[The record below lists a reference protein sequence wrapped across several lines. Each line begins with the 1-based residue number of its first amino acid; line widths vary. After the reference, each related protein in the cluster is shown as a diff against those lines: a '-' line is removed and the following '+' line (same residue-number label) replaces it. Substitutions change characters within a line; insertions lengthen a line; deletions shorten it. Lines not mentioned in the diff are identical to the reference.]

1 MGVKV
6 RERNGAWWVFVD
18 YKGRRKAKRVGSGK
32 EGLRA
37 ARTAAEKIQAK
48 LALGETTMLD
58 QTRDPALT
66 MPAFVEDWL
75 KHHVVVQRKPGTAEK
90 YDLIL
95 RKHWLPALGR
105 LPLTAV
111 TRDHIKTVLT
121 EKLGAGLKPR
131 TVKGHLDVVRAC
143 FSAAVDDNLIPVNPA
158 ARLGKF
164 VPRAG
169 EGQAID
175 IFTRVEVTTLLEVA
189 ERHMPD
195 AYPIVLT
202 LARTGLRI
210 GEALTLQA
218 DDVDLTQHV
227 LWVRRTWGSRRK
239 ALGDGRINAPK
250 NNRIRSVDMSAQ
262 LARVLQ
268 GLLAVRE
275 AEAILKSQER
285 SPWLFV
291 GGARCPLTPGSF
303 WQNVWRP
310 LLRRAGLRY
319 RKPHTLRHTYA
330 SLLIQSGE
338 SLAYIRDQLG
348 HHSIKLTVDTYGH
361 LVPGANRAAV
371 DRLDDATGRN
381 LYATSNR

>member
-18 YKGRRKAKRVGSGK
+18 HKGRRKAKRVGSGK
-32 EGLRA
+32 EGHKA
-37 ARTAAEKIQAK
+37 ARSAAEKIQAK
-48 LALGETTMLD
+48 LALGDTTVLD
-58 QTRDPALT
+58 ERRERALT
-66 MPAFVEDWL
+66 VSTFVEDWL
-75 KHHVVVQRKPGTAEK
+75 KHHVTLQRKPATTER
-90 YDLIL
+90 YEMVL

-105 LPLTAV
+105 LPLTGV
-111 TRDHIKTVLT
+111 TRDQIKAVLM

-131 TVKGHLDVVRAC
+131 TVRGHLDILRASL
-143 FSAAVDDNLIPVNPA
+143 SAAVEDSLIPLNPA

-164 VPRAG
+164 IPRTG
-169 EGQAID
+169 EGQEID
-175 IFTRVEVTTLLEVA
+175 IFTRAELTTVLEVA
-189 ERHMPD
+189 ERTMPD

-239 ALGDGRINAPK
+239 ALGDARINTPK
-250 NNRIRSVDMSAQ
+250 SNRIRRVDMSAQ

-275 AEAILKSQER
+275 AEGILKGQAGP
-285 SPWLFV
+285 PWLFV
-291 GGARCPLTPGSF
+291 GGDGGPITPGAF
-303 WQNVWRP
+303 WQNIWRP
-310 LLRRAGLRY
+310 LLRRAELRY

-330 SLLIQSGE
+330 SLLIQGGE

-348 HHSIKLTVDTYGH
+348 HHSIKLNVDTYGH

-381 LYATSNR
+381 LYATSKQ

>member
-1 MGVKV
+1 
-6 RERNGAWWVFVD
+6 
-18 YKGRRKAKRVGSGK
+18 
-32 EGLRA
+32 
-37 ARTAAEKIQAK
+37 
-48 LALGETTMLD
+48 
-58 QTRDPALT
+58 
-66 MPAFVEDWL
+66 
-75 KHHVVVQRKPGTAEK
+75 VVQRKPGTAEK
-90 YDLIL
+90 YDMIL
-95 RKHWLPALGR
+95 RKHWHPAVGR
-105 LPLTAV
+105 LALISV

-131 TVKGHLDVVRAC
+131 TVKGHLDVLRAC
-143 FSAAVDDNLIPVNPA
+143 FSTAVNDGLIPVNPA

-164 VPRAG
+164 IPRSG
-169 EGQAID
+169 EAQEIE
-175 IFTRVEVTTLLEVA
+175 IFTRAEVTRLLEVA
-189 ERHMPD
+189 ERDMPD
-195 AYPIVLT
+195 TYPIVVT
-202 LARTGLRI
+202 LARTGLGI
-210 GEALTLQA
+210 GDALTLQA
-218 DDVDLTQHV
+218 DDVDFSRHV

-250 NNRIRSVDMSAQ
+250 NNQIRGVDMSAQ

-285 SPWLFV
+285 PAWLFV
-291 GGARCPLTPGSF
+291 VGAGGPMTPGAF

-310 LLRRAGLRY
+310 LVRRAGLRY
-319 RKPHTLRHTYA
+319 RKPHTLRHTYP

-371 DRLDDATGRN
+371 DRLDDATGCN
-381 LYATSNR
+381 LYATSSR